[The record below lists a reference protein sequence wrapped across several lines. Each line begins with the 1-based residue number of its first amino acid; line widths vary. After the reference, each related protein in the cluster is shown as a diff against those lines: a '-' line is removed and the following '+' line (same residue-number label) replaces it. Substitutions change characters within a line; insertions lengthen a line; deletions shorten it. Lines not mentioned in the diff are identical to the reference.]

1 MEMDIDIRI
10 NGKSCSVE
18 VENPHRPDMQA
29 IMKEIASFA
38 RKNNADL
45 GVYELDKL
53 IPLMIRGVAGCEAGC
68 PSDAMGVARRG
79 FGNFRIEYV
88 EGGIL
93 KAAQELDNGDPLEI
107 KIFPD
112 FE

>member
-1 MEMDIDIRI
+1 MDIDIRI
-10 NGKSCSVE
+10 NGESITVN
-18 VENPHRPDMQA
+18 VDNPHTFDVSNVMDDIAGFGRENGVDLSA
-29 IMKEIASFA
+29 YEI
-38 RKNNADL
+38 
-45 GVYELDKL
+45 EKL

-93 KAAQELDNGDPLEI
+93 TATQSLDNGQPLEL

-112 FE
+112 F